1 MRMVLIFQ
9 IMLPDFVSQSIY
21 TIDIK
26 DMLQIMLTDFVSTVT
41 GKDMNGS
48 EKSRTWERSLV
59 NVRSAAIISASYNN
73 EERIRTNFSRKM
85 GIFHYLIDVQY
96 LLTLSK
102 TIPTIPFHLGVSPIF
117 PPYLLSDGIIMSYC
131 NESSSSRSQINCNQY

>member
-1 MRMVLIFQ
+1 MRVLLILQ
-9 IMLPDFVSQSIY
+9 IMLPDFVSQSIF

-41 GKDMNGS
+41 GNDMNGS

-73 EERIRTNFSRKM
+73 EDNIRTDLSRKM
-85 GIFHYLIDVQY
+85 CIFHYLIDV
-96 LLTLSK
+96 
-102 TIPTIPFHLGVSPIF
+102 
-117 PPYLLSDGIIMSYC
+117 
-131 NESSSSRSQINCNQY
+131 

>member
-1 MRMVLIFQ
+1 MRMLLIFQ

-21 TIDIK
+21 TIE

-73 EERIRTNFSRKM
+73 EESISTNLSRKTC
-85 GIFHYLIDVQY
+85 IFHYPIDV
-96 LLTLSK
+96 
-102 TIPTIPFHLGVSPIF
+102 
-117 PPYLLSDGIIMSYC
+117 
-131 NESSSSRSQINCNQY
+131 